1 MKTLWGG
8 WLELLSRK
16 ETGEALALFRIAMGF
31 VLIYALMAPL
41 VAGAVP
47 VIWLPVEHG
56 GYLKLQHV
64 SWMMEWLGGAT
75 PERVYGAIGIGLL
88 AGLALVLGVWSR
100 VAAFVGLQAFLA
112 LAWINPH
119 TGGSYDV
126 LITNALWLLVLSRS
140 DATWSLQSRWRNGHW
155 SSATQ
160 VSSWPRY
167 LVILQLVVM
176 YASTGWQKISV
187 YWVPGG
193 DFSALYYIMQQPTWQ
208 RADLSWTAHVFWL
221 TQLSTAFIWF
231 WETMG
236 GALLLAFFW
245 ARHRGKRAGRVG
257 RFLIRIRY
265 RTMFMAVGLPMHL
278 GIALAME
285 VGPFSWA
292 SMAYYAA
299 LVHPDEVR
307 QLLRRINGGSKTST
321 PDPVPEAASPETSSP
336 VDPAL
341 APSDTSETA

>member
-236 GALLLAFFW
+236 GALLAS
-245 ARHRGKRAGRVG
+245 GRASWKASRSGGTVLDSDPVPNDVHG
-257 RFLIRIRY
+257 L
-265 RTMFMAVGLPMHL
+265 GLPMHL
-278 GIALAME
+278 GIARAME

-336 VDPAL
+336 LDPAL